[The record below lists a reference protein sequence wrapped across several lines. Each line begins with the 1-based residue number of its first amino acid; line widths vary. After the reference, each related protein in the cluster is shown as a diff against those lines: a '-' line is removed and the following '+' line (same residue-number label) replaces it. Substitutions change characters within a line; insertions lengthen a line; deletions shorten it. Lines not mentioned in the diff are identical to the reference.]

1 MRPQTRILH
10 ALPSPHSGPRRA
22 KRGEETLETNQGLC
36 RDIKGRGLGWFVLA
50 LILLLSALPRTTE
63 AQRPTP
69 DTPQVYMVNN
79 VRDVAAR
86 STIAA
91 TGALIIEVGHSYV
104 LVEADRAAV
113 AALQKRGFVVV
124 DAPSAPIPTAK
135 ATMQAQG
142 MVEATAFP
150 SGDAA
155 YHDYE
160 EMVAEL
166 QQAATDH
173 PDIFSL
179 FSIGT
184 SYDGRA
190 IWAGRISDNA
200 ALDEDEPEVLF
211 THHQHAREHLTVE
224 QALYTLRILT
234 DEYETNPVVS
244 RLVNERELL
253 MVFDMNPDGGEYD
266 IATGTYRSWRKNRQ
280 PNSGSPYV
288 GTDLNRNWGYRWGCC
303 GGSSTSPGNQAY
315 RGVAPFSAPETQV
328 VRDFVASRVIGGVQQ
343 IVAAIDF
350 HTYAELVMWPYGYTM
365 TDVPTDMTADDHAV
379 FVTMGKEMAAMTGY
393 TPQQGSDLYV
403 SDGTIRDWLYGAYG
417 IMSFTFE
424 LYPST
429 SAQGGFYP
437 PAEVIPVQTE
447 RNREAILYLLEQAGC
462 PYRVIGKEAE
472 YCNGTRPTVTSFAGP
487 GASRP
492 VTSSAGDNNG
502 YASAANA
509 YADDGLFAVDI
520 NSGTSTSTS
529 CTSTGK
535 DKHTFDNYGLTVPD
549 RAAIRGIEVRLDA
562 KADSTSGSPRICVQ
576 LSGDGG
582 ATWTTAQA
590 TATLATSEQTYKL
603 GGAVDTWGRAW
614 TAFQLRDGNFRVR
627 VINVASSTS
636 RDFSLESIAVRVTY
650 QPVP

>member
-1 MRPQTRILH
+1 MRFVP
-10 ALPSPHSGPRRA
+10 PSRSR
-22 KRGEETLETNQGLC
+22 L
-36 RDIKGRGLGWFVLA
+36 FVLA
-50 LILLLSALPRTTE
+50 LVLLLSALPRTSAE
-63 AQRPTP
+63 AQRLTS
-69 DTPQVYMVNN
+69 DTPQVYMLNN

-91 TGALIIEVGHSYV
+91 TGALIIEVGHNYV
-104 LVEADRAAV
+104 LVEADRDAV
-113 AALQKRGFVVV
+113 AALQKRGFVVLE
-124 DAPSAPIPTAK
+124 APSAPVPTAK

-150 SGDAA
+150 SGDSA
-155 YHDYE
+155 YHDYN

-166 QQAATDH
+166 EQAAAKH

-184 SYDGRA
+184 SYEGRT

-200 ALDEDEPEVLF
+200 KTDEDEPEVLF

-234 DEYETNPVVS
+234 DEYKTNPVITN
-244 RLVNERELL
+244 LVDHRELL

-288 GTDLNRNWGYRWGCC
+288 GTDLNRNWGHRWGCC
-303 GGSSTSPGNQAY
+303 GGSSTSSSNQAY
-315 RGVAPFSAPETQV
+315 RGAAPFSAPETQV

-379 FVTMGKEMAAMTGY
+379 FVTMGREMASMTGY
-393 TPQQGSDLYV
+393 TPQQGSELYI

-417 IMSFTFE
+417 ILSFTFE

-462 PYRVIGKEAE
+462 PYRVIGKEAQ
-472 YCNGTRPTVTSFAGP
+472 YCNGSRPTVTSFAAP
-487 GASRP
+487 AANRAA
-492 VTSSAGDNNG
+492 TSSAGDNNG
-502 YASAANA
+502 YASATNA

-520 NSGTSTSTS
+520 NSGTGTSTS
-529 CTSTGK
+529 CSSTQK
-535 DKHTFDNYGLTVPD
+535 DKHTFDNYGLTIPD
-549 RAAIRGIEVRLDA
+549 RAAVRGIEVQIAA

-582 ATWTTAQA
+582 ATWTTAQS
-590 TATLATSEQTYKL
+590 TATLTTGEQTYTL
-603 GGAVDTWGRAW
+603 GGAVDTWGRVW
-614 TAFQLRDGNFRVR
+614 TPDQLRDGRFRVR

-650 QPVP
+650 QHQPVP

>member
-1 MRPQTRILH
+1 M
-10 ALPSPHSGPRRA
+10 
-22 KRGEETLETNQGLC
+22 
-36 RDIKGRGLGWFVLA
+36 FVLA
-50 LILLLSALPRTTE
+50 LVLLLSALPRTSA
-63 AQRPTP
+63 AQRLTP

-79 VRDVAAR
+79 VRDVASR

-104 LVEADRAAV
+104 LVEADRGAV
-113 AALQKRGFVVV
+113 AALRQRGFIVL
-124 DAPSAPIPTAK
+124 DAPVAPVPTAK
-135 ATMQAQG
+135 DAIRAQG

-150 SGDAA
+150 SDDSA
-155 YHDYE
+155 YHDYN

-166 QQAATDH
+166 QQAAADH
-173 PDIFSL
+173 ADIFSL

-184 SYDGRA
+184 SYEGRT

-200 ALDEDEPEVLF
+200 TRDEDEPEVLF

-234 DEYETNPVVS
+234 DEYTTNPVITN
-244 RLVNERELL
+244 LVDTREIL

-280 PNSGSPYV
+280 PNSGNPYV

-315 RGVAPFSAPETQV
+315 RGAAPFSAPETQV

-350 HTYAELVMWPYGYTM
+350 HTYAELVMWPYGYTR
-365 TDVPTDMTADDHAV
+365 TDVPTDMTTDDHAV
-379 FVTMGKEMAAMTGY
+379 FVTMGKEMASMTGY

-437 PAEVIPVQTE
+437 PADVIPVQTE

-462 PYRVIGKEAE
+462 PYRVIAKEAQ
-472 YCNGTRPTVTSFAGP
+472 YCSGSRPTMTSFSGP
-487 GASRP
+487 AANRA
-492 VTSSAGDNNG
+492 VTASAGDNNG
-502 YASAANA
+502 YASATNT
-509 YADDGLFAVDI
+509 YADDGLFAVDV
-520 NSGTSTSTS
+520 NSGTGTSTS
-529 CTSTGK
+529 CTSTWK
-535 DKHTFDNYGLTVPD
+535 DKHTFNNYGFTIPEG
-549 RAAIRGIEVRLDA
+549 AGIRGIEVRIDA

-590 TATLATSEQTYKL
+590 TATLTTSEQTYSL
-603 GGAVDTWGRAW
+603 GGAVDSWGRVW
-614 TAFQLRDGNFRVR
+614 TPSQLSDANFRVR
-627 VINVASSTS
+627 VINVASYTS
-636 RDFSLESIAVRVTY
+636 RDFSLDSVAVRVTY